1 MMETNTIEGV
11 FDVIGQTKYTA
22 IQRKVLEEIRKAPS
36 YHYAIATESG
46 IPLSTVSST
55 LVRLQAWGLI
65 EPCPEQDS
73 YRGRIVYRI
82 TAKGRAALRD

>member
-1 MMETNTIEGV
+1 MMTETNMIDGAV
-11 FDVIGQTKYTA
+11 DVKYTA
-22 IQRKVLEEIRKAPS
+22 IQRKVLEEINKAPS
-36 YHYAIATESG
+36 YHYAIASDLG
-46 IPLSTVSST
+46 IPMSTVSST

-65 EPCPEQDS
+65 EPNPEQDS